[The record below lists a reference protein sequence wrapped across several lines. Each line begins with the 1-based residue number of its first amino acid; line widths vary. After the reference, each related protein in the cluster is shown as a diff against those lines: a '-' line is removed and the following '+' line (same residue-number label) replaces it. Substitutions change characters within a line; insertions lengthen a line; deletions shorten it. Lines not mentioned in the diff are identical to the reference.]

1 MNYRYDYVSKPFSDL
16 VGKIIVSK
24 SFKQTPLERNISIL
38 LYLKKYDGE
47 WKNKNEIATYST
59 GHGLNRKRLDEILG
73 GLVERE
79 LIVEQEAENPQ
90 AKWEYKINDSGKD
103 VLAKYLAIF
112 NDPNM
117 KFVAGVKRKKFDE
130 ID

>member
-47 WKNKNEIATYST
+47 WKNKNEIATYSK
-59 GHGLNRKRLDEILG
+59 GHGLNRKRLDEILE

-79 LIVEQEAENPQ
+79 LIVEQEAKNPQ
-90 AKWEYKINDSGKD
+90 AKWEYKITDSGKD
-103 VLAKYLAIF
+103 VLAKYIAIL

-117 KFVAGVKRKKFDE
+117 KFIAGVKRKKFDE
-130 ID
+130 LE